1 MFWDPGVEMEGEERT
16 QPPDE
21 GYKPEDETHK
31 SITTSKL
38 VLH

>member
-1 MFWDPGVEMEGEERT
+1 MEMEGEERT

-21 GYKPEDETHK
+21 GYKPEDDTHK